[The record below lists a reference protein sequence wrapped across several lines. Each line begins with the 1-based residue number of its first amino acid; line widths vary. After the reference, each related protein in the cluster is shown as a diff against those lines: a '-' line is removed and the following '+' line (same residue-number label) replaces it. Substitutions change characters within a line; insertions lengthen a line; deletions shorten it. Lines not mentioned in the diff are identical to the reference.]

1 MECHSV
7 ACAAGG
13 LAPMMRGVSRPLRGH
28 RAPVAPT
35 LPMLGRRE
43 SAFVLA
49 PTTCTLRR
57 LLVVLG
63 LVLPL
68 VVVVLPLLVVAL
80 RLPLLVVALRLPL
93 LVVVLLLP
101 LLLVVVPLVQLL
113 GVVVVVLLLLL
124 LLLLAPDMGIQ
135 LPLVLVLV
143 LVRLVQLLPL
153 LRQLF
158 LPRPSIPQ
166 LPRPLLSL
174 QHVFLTLLFQ
184 LLLCLNRLCHPLLVY
199 LHSLLVH
206 ELHEGGGGRAQ
217 TEARGCCFS
226 HQPLS
231 RFQQHTCNIHT

>member
-101 LLLVVVPLVQLL
+101 LLLLVVPLVQLL
-113 GVVVVVLLLLL
+113 GVVVVVVVLL

-206 ELHEGGGGRAQ
+206 ELHEGGGGAQ

-226 HQPLS
+226 HQPWS